1 LLRVD
6 LEHFDATR
14 IAVGYSPTSAQV
26 RVLIRHRRTE
36 LFGVIRRSRAPQ
48 VQGLAANLSRRPLR
62 VAIEAGEK
70 IEVRRPARS
79 SP

>member
-1 LLRVD
+1 MLRVD

-14 IAVGYSPTSAQV
+14 ITVGYSPTSAQV

-48 VQGLAANLSRRPLR
+48 VQGLR
-62 VAIEAGEK
+62 VRARKMRLGPICEKAGVMV
-70 IEVRRPARS
+70 IRVW
-79 SP
+79 